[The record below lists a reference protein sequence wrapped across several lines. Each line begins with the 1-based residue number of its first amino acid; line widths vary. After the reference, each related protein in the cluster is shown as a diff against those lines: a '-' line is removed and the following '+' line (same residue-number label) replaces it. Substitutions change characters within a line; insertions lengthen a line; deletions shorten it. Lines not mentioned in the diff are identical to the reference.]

1 MNRRYRLIFSNPVS
15 GMKKDDWV
23 KIHPHFTP
31 NFPANL
37 QEEAEIAKSLEG
49 IVSQETQ
56 LSVLSIVD
64 NAQDEIDKIN
74 SEQEE
79 LKTDPIV
86 SQMFADGSDG
96 DGSAEE

>member
-1 MNRRYRLIFSNPVS
+1 V
-15 GMKKDDWV
+15 
-23 KIHPHFTP
+23 
-31 NFPANL
+31 
-37 QEEAEIAKSLEG
+37 
-49 IVSQETQ
+49 
-56 LSVLSIVD
+56 
-64 NAQDEIDKIN
+64 QDEIDKIN